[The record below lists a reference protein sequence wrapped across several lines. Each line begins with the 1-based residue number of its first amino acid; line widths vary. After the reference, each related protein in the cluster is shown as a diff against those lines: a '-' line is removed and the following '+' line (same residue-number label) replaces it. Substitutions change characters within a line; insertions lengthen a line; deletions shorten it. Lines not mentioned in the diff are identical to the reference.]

1 MYVSE
6 DTFVHLRQAADE
18 RRLRELEYRRIA
30 RERGADT
37 SSSAGRGL
45 RQLAQR
51 IRRMGHP
58 APRPLTHP

>member
-18 RRLRELEYRRIA
+18 RQLRELEYRRIA

-37 SSSAGRGL
+37 TSTAGRGL
-45 RQLAQR
+45 RQFAQR
-51 IRRMGHP
+51 ISHFGHP
-58 APRPLTHP
+58 APRPLSHP